1 VHFVWKDHPVVG
13 GSTLA
18 TQIEKFRHSPG
29 GQTNSALEK
38 LRQMVSASIR
48 AYQEG
53 VETLTTRRQILIDY
67 LNTLPLAGLPGYG
80 EVQGLG
86 DGLWAWYNTDFTRM
100 NQLLGGQ
107 GDIDEASS
115 LAARALAYKQVLS
128 LLIALRS
135 PSFYLV
141 QNPQALAAHTDTY
154 LHLVH
159 RAGLISSTLRD
170 AALQAQLQVRH
181 ATSRPAEGSFLERKA
196 INAVRTNL
204 LTMLGMPGLYDLDRL
219 DLTVNTTLDQ
229 ESQESVTRSLQRLR
243 DPGSLD
249 MAGLRGPHLLEKND
263 DPTKIFYSLT
273 LYERG
278 AQTNLLR
285 VHTDTVDQP
294 FDVNRGMRLDLGSTA
309 KLRALITYLDVIAQ
323 LYNEYAGQP
332 RQTLLAVRVHPS
344 DRLTR
349 WAVDYLANTPTPT
362 LSRMLEAAMDRRY
375 SASPGESFFTGGGL
389 HTFANFNREDNSKVL
404 AVRDAFRHSVN
415 LVFIRM
421 MRDIVY
427 HYMFRVPGSTAM
439 LLEDSHDTQRQA
451 YLTRFA
457 DQEGRLFVHRFYRKY
472 AGKSPE
478 DILELLFQSGQQTP
492 KSLATLYGA
501 VLPNASLEAFTSF
514 LQRRL
519 PHLKLSAAELD
530 GLYTRYVIAEFNLA
544 DRGYLT
550 RIHPLELWVG
560 AYLRHHPE
568 ASRQDITSAS
578 TEARQEVYQWLFKTR
593 RKHAQDRRIRTLL
606 EAEAF
611 LEIHQAWQRLGYPF
625 ETIVPSY
632 ATAIGSSGDRPDALA
647 ELMGILV
654 NDGMRY
660 PIVSI
665 QQLHFA
671 AETPYETRLVT
682 APQGERVLPQE
693 VAAVAKRAL
702 LDVVEQ
708 GTARRL
714 SGALRRPDGSIIP
727 IGGKTGTGDHR
738 DKSFGRG
745 GQLLTSR
752 VVNRAAT
759 FVFMLDERFFGTVTA
774 YVPGSEAAQ
783 YDFTSALPVQVL
795 KSLAPTLQPLL
806 NGPAGTSLE
815 ATGPG
820 SAALTRVAKEP

>member
-1 VHFVWKDHPVVG
+1 
-13 GSTLA
+13 
-18 TQIEKFRHSPG
+18 
-29 GQTNSALEK
+29 
-38 LRQMVSASIR
+38 
-48 AYQEG
+48 
-53 VETLTTRRQILIDY
+53 
-67 LNTLPLAGLPGYG
+67 
-80 EVQGLG
+80 
-86 DGLWAWYNTDFTRM
+86 
-100 NQLLGGQ
+100 
-107 GDIDEASS
+107 
-115 LAARALAYKQVLS
+115 
-128 LLIALRS
+128 
-135 PSFYLV
+135 
-141 QNPQALAAHTDTY
+141 
-154 LHLVH
+154 
-159 RAGLISSTLRD
+159 
-170 AALQAQLQVRH
+170 
-181 ATSRPAEGSFLERKA
+181 
-196 INAVRTNL
+196 
-204 LTMLGMPGLYDLDRL
+204 
-219 DLTVNTTLDQ
+219 
-229 ESQESVTRSLQRLR
+229 
-243 DPGSLD
+243 
-249 MAGLRGPHLLEKND
+249 
-263 DPTKIFYSLT
+263 
-273 LYERG
+273 
-278 AQTNLLR
+278 
-285 VHTDTVDQP
+285 
-294 FDVNRGMRLDLGSTA
+294 
-309 KLRALITYLDVIAQ
+309 
-323 LYNEYAGQP
+323 
-332 RQTLLAVRVHPS
+332 
-344 DRLTR
+344 
-349 WAVDYLANTPTPT
+349 
-362 LSRMLEAAMDRRY
+362 
-375 SASPGESFFTGGGL
+375 
-389 HTFANFNREDNSKVL
+389 
-404 AVRDAFRHSVN
+404 
-415 LVFIRM
+415 M

>member
-1 VHFVWKDHPVVG
+1 
-13 GSTLA
+13 
-18 TQIEKFRHSPG
+18 
-29 GQTNSALEK
+29 
-38 LRQMVSASIR
+38 
-48 AYQEG
+48 
-53 VETLTTRRQILIDY
+53 
-67 LNTLPLAGLPGYG
+67 
-80 EVQGLG
+80 
-86 DGLWAWYNTDFTRM
+86 
-100 NQLLGGQ
+100 
-107 GDIDEASS
+107 
-115 LAARALAYKQVLS
+115 
-128 LLIALRS
+128 
-135 PSFYLV
+135 
-141 QNPQALAAHTDTY
+141 
-154 LHLVH
+154 
-159 RAGLISSTLRD
+159 
-170 AALQAQLQVRH
+170 
-181 ATSRPAEGSFLERKA
+181 
-196 INAVRTNL
+196 
-204 LTMLGMPGLYDLDRL
+204 
-219 DLTVNTTLDQ
+219 
-229 ESQESVTRSLQRLR
+229 
-243 DPGSLD
+243 
-249 MAGLRGPHLLEKND
+249 
-263 DPTKIFYSLT
+263 
-273 LYERG
+273 
-278 AQTNLLR
+278 
-285 VHTDTVDQP
+285 
-294 FDVNRGMRLDLGSTA
+294 
-309 KLRALITYLDVIAQ
+309 
-323 LYNEYAGQP
+323 
-332 RQTLLAVRVHPS
+332 
-344 DRLTR
+344 
-349 WAVDYLANTPTPT
+349 
-362 LSRMLEAAMDRRY
+362 
-375 SASPGESFFTGGGL
+375 
-389 HTFANFNREDNSKVL
+389 
-404 AVRDAFRHSVN
+404 
-415 LVFIRM
+415 M

-439 LLEDSHDTQRQA
+439 LLEDSHDAQRQA

-472 AGKSPE
+472 AGKSPD

-501 VLPNASLEAFTSF
+501 VLPNASLEVFTTF
-514 LQRRL
+514 LQKRL
-519 PHLKLSAAELD
+519 PHLKLSTTEIEA
-530 GLYTRYVIAEFNLA
+530 LYTQYVTAEFTLA

-568 ASRQDITSAS
+568 ASRQDVTNAS

-665 QQLHFA
+665 PQLHFA
-671 AETPYETRLVT
+671 AETPYEARLVT

-714 SGALRRPDGSIIP
+714 YGTLRRADGSIIP

-759 FVFMLDERFFGTVTA
+759 FVFMIDERFFGTVTA
-774 YVPGSEAAQ
+774 YVPGSEAAR

-795 KSLAPTLQPLL
+795 KTLIPTLQPLL
-806 NGPAGTSLE
+806 NGPAETNLQ
-815 ATGPG
+815 ANGPG
-820 SAALTRVAKEP
+820 AAVLTRVSEEP